1 LRLIGVLNPWAAKD
15 SGATWQKIAT
25 QIHDDTKHVTVLHPR
40 TKKVVSCQV
49 MATNG
54 QALMMWYIRQVEK
67 MDKAYKESRD
77 KGTSGQTNMREKAIQ
92 VTAAATND
100 NPADI
105 QKEWDQIRKLKDLK
119 DSAEAAKR
127 FAKDATFA
135 LKRLKDDEMPKE
147 IMKVA
152 CDSKEVCIQGIKLL
166 HKKKKQW
173 EHDAQLAIKLGR
185 APVATEQHKQDM
197 ELLAELQRQRKTFS
211 DCDDDE
217 EEEAEATTASDG
229 KGRKNE
235 RGLKGSFGMLTE
247 AVQQVTTMLQ
257 HDDSKAQATS
267 RTLTA
272 SQLKSSLA
280 QLDADVGEGGLK
292 LEQGERGLVRELLL
306 KRYAH
311 GLGNL

>member
-1 LRLIGVLNPWAAKD
+1 
-15 SGATWQKIAT
+15 
-25 QIHDDTKHVTVLHPR
+25 
-40 TKKVVSCQV
+40 
-49 MATNG
+49 
-54 QALMMWYIRQVEK
+54 MWYIRQVEK